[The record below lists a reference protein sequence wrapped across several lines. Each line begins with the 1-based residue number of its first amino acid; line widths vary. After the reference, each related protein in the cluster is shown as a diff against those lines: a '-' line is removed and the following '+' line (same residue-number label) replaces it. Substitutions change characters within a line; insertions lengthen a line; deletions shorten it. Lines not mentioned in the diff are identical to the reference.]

1 MLNKSS
7 MVATDMAKTGS
18 DFFESQGIDVAALA
32 ALAALAA
39 SVEQSCQDML
49 RVVSNVTLSYE
60 ERR

>member
-7 MVATDMAKTGS
+7 IVATDMAKTGS
-18 DFFESQGIDVAALA
+18 DFFESQGIDV
-32 ALAALAA
+32 AALAA

-60 ERR
+60 EGR

>member
-1 MLNKSS
+1 

-18 DFFESQGIDVAALA
+18 DYFESQGIDVA

>member
-1 MLNKSS
+1 

-18 DFFESQGIDVAALA
+18 DCFESQGIDVA

>member
-7 MVATDMAKTGS
+7 IVATDMAKTGS

-32 ALAALAA
+32 ALAA

-49 RVVSNVTLSYE
+49 RVVSNVTLSCE

>member
-7 MVATDMAKTGS
+7 IVATDMAKTGS

-32 ALAALAA
+32 ALAA

-49 RVVSNVTLSYE
+49 RVVSNVALSCE

>member
-7 MVATDMAKTGS
+7 MVATDMAKTGY
-18 DFFESQGIDVAALA
+18 DYFESQGIDVA

-49 RVVSNVTLSYE
+49 RVVSNVTLSCE